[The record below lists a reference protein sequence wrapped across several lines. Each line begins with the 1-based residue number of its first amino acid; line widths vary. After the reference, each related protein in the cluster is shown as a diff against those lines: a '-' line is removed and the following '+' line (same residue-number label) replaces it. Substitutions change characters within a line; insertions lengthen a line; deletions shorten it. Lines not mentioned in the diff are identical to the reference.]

1 MAEWIKYLDEN
12 ELKCEAPPLFM
23 FDEDPED
30 TAVYMYREG
39 FPEPIMKAGD
49 KDKLIEKADRELKSR
64 PPKKYWEQVKKEMFV
79 LICTDHEK
87 YSDLRKSLNEVKEKS
102 TKYILTTIAGVVGGI
117 LGVEAG
123 VISGFCVILLHS
135 ALKIGKESYCA
146 INREYA

>member
-64 PPKKYWEQVKKEMFV
+64 PPKKYWGQVKREMFV
-79 LICTDHEK
+79 LI
-87 YSDLRKSLNEVKEKS
+87 
-102 TKYILTTIAGVVGGI
+102 
-117 LGVEAG
+117 
-123 VISGFCVILLHS
+123 
-135 ALKIGKESYCA
+135 
-146 INREYA
+146 